1 MQTAGSRYS
10 GLIPDLVAKAFPQA
24 CILECSQLTGGLVNS
39 NFKLRL
45 DSPKLTLVLRIY
57 QRDPAACAREIG
69 LLQLL
74 RGTVPVP
81 DVFYAEPLGTATD
94 RPFALLSYIDGITF
108 QQLKRSGDIAG
119 IQKSAYD
126 VGKILATIGRYKFAD
141 VGTLETGFAV
151 TETFIKGAD
160 PVPRFLDRCLTSNIL
175 QKRVTVPIQ
184 DRLHDLIW
192 SWAPRFE
199 GIEQEQSLVH
209 CDFGSRN
216 ILVNARLE
224 KPNDWEVVG
233 IIDWE
238 FAFFGSPLFDIG
250 HFLRYERDNQPLREP
265 YFSRGF
271 IDGGGTLPDDWRQL
285 ARMIDLTALVDLL
298 TRPDLPT
305 EIVAEVLELLQ
316 ATITWIRGTMR

>member
-1 MQTAGSRYS
+1 MQTAGSGYP

-24 CILECSQLTGGLVNS
+24 CILECSKLTGGLANL

-45 DSPKLTLVLRIY
+45 DSPELTLVLRIY

-74 RGTVPVP
+74 RGAVPVP

-94 RPFALLSYIDGITF
+94 RPFALLSYIGGITF

-126 VGKILATIGRYKFAD
+126 VGKNLATIGRYKFAD
-141 VGTLETGFAV
+141 VGTLGTGFAV
-151 TETFIKGAD
+151 TETFIKGPD
-160 PVPRFLDRCLTSNIL
+160 PVPRFLDRCLSSDIL
-175 QKRVTVPIQ
+175 QKRVTVQIQ

-224 KPNDWEVVG
+224 KANDWEVVG

-250 HFLRYERDNQPLREP
+250 HFLRYERDKQPLREP

-305 EIVAEVLELLQ
+305 EIVAEILELLQ
-316 ATITWIRGTMR
+316 ATITSCDQK